1 MASFWQ
7 SLRHAFRLLRL
18 SPGFTIIS
26 VLTLALGIGA
36 NTAIFQLIDSVRL
49 RAIPVKNPQDLGTIR
64 IADRHWGSG
73 QFSSQYSQLTFPMWE
88 QIRKRQE
95 GFAEIAV
102 WSDQRFNLAT
112 GGEVRKA
119 KGIRVSGDFFHLL
132 GVEPILGRLLGPED
146 DQDGCGASGA
156 NISYSF
162 WQRNFAGDPSVVG
175 KRLTLDGNVF
185 EVLGVTPP
193 GFNGISVG
201 DTFDVAVPICV
212 EPILSPRNN
221 RLALRHAWWL
231 ASIGRLKSGWTIARA
246 NAQMNAVTPAILQET
261 IPPVYDAAGVKKYLE
276 YKLGAFSASTGFSEL
291 RRDSET
297 SLWLLLGISG
307 LVLLI
312 ACGNLA
318 NLMLAR
324 AGARERQITIRRALG
339 ASRWRMIRDLL
350 SESLL
355 LAVAG
360 TVCGLF
366 LAFAISRMLVAFI
379 STPQSQIFL
388 DLGLDWRLLAF
399 TTALAVLTTVSFGLA
414 PAVRATRAE
423 PATLLQSGSRGMSGG
438 RERFSLRRILV
449 VSQVALSVVLL
460 MGALLFVRSLRNLTT
475 LNVGFQQSGILVT
488 NVDFRRLQIPE
499 ERFTEYKRDILKH
512 VQAMPGVESA
522 ASAMLVP
529 FGGSTWN
536 DNVILEGSDVDAGVA
551 WENYLGPGYFQ
562 TIGTPLLAGRDFDD
576 RDTATSVKVAIVN
589 QAFAR
594 KIFKGADPL
603 GKRFRIHEHPGKPR
617 PLYEIVGVTSDNKFQ
632 DMHEEF
638 LPFMYFPATQQ
649 EKPDPDD
656 QIVIRSSL
664 PLTTLMGSLKQTTA
678 EVNPGIDLDFR
689 VLKTRIHDSL
699 LQDELMATLSGFF
712 GFLAALLAAIGLY
725 GVISYMVVQRTRE
738 IGIRMAIGAKRMD
751 VVKMILREA
760 GLLTVAGLVIGIGL
774 ALGAAQAAK
783 SLLYGLKPRD
793 PLTLM
798 MAVILLGAV
807 ASLASFLPAHR
818 ASKLDPLTALRYE

>member
-1 MASFWQ
+1 
-7 SLRHAFRLLRL
+7 
-18 SPGFTIIS
+18 
-26 VLTLALGIGA
+26 
-36 NTAIFQLIDSVRL
+36 
-49 RAIPVKNPQDLGTIR
+49 
-64 IADRHWGSG
+64 
-73 QFSSQYSQLTFPMWE
+73 
-88 QIRKRQE
+88 
-95 GFAEIAV
+95 
-102 WSDQRFNLAT
+102 
-112 GGEVRKA
+112 
-119 KGIRVSGDFFHLL
+119 
-132 GVEPILGRLLGPED
+132 
-146 DQDGCGASGA
+146 
-156 NISYSF
+156 
-162 WQRNFAGDPSVVG
+162 
-175 KRLTLDGNVF
+175 
-185 EVLGVTPP
+185 
-193 GFNGISVG
+193 
-201 DTFDVAVPICV
+201 
-212 EPILSPRNN
+212 
-221 RLALRHAWWL
+221 
-231 ASIGRLKSGWTIARA
+231 
-246 NAQMNAVTPAILQET
+246 MNAVTPAILQET

-276 YKLGAFSASTGFSEL
+276 YKFGAFSASTGFSEL

-312 ACGNLA
+312 ACANLA

-423 PATLLQSGSRGMSGG
+423 PATLLQSGGRGMSGG

-536 DNVILEGSDVDAGVA
+536 DNVILEGSDADAGVA

-798 MAVILLGAV
+798 MAVILLSAV